1 MRVKLINETSRN
13 HICEPVIRIL
23 CEDWR
28 LDRAIAADANA
39 NRKCNERVAENHEPK
54 QKPKSA
60 IRPGGKKGL

>member
-1 MRVKLINETSRN
+1 MKLINETSRN
-13 HICEPVIRIL
+13 HICDPVIRIL

-39 NRKCNERVAENHEPK
+39 NRKCDERVVVNPRTK
-54 QKPKSA
+54 RKPKGA